1 MIYPFVTYPSY
12 AGVILLFLLKF
23 RLKLS
28 RKNLILIII
37 LVSLLLGKVI
47 EALLSSHI
55 FRLSDLSEFKII
67 FFITFLLLVN
77 REMSRRAA
85 STLYISYI
93 MFGLACMIYVFIAT
107 GQIVRFMDRMPGFT
121 HYLSVYFTVTAAC
134 FLAVFPTKIVPYVF
148 VVGSASG
155 TGLLAIIPIFLN
167 RLIKSFRNPYFF
179 VLMLSVAIISISFV
193 LSIQASRGRSLLDI
207 TSIDRFLFYS
217 AVYEYFPTMSW
228 KHLLI
233 GHYLGEH
240 IAVANYVPASFAEYL
255 LAERDGYIPP
265 RMFHSDY
272 LRIFLQYGFL
282 GMGIILYCLWI
293 SVTNRL
299 LLSVL
304 FAAAF
309 ANSVFYISPIMITVF
324 YLNRISANEE
334 V

>member
-12 AGVILLFLLKF
+12 VGVLLLPFLRY

-28 RKNLILIII
+28 RKSLILIII
-37 LVSLLLGKVI
+37 LVSLLLAKII
-47 EALLSSHI
+47 EVLVSSHI
-55 FRLSDLSEFKII
+55 YRLSDLSEFKII

-77 REMSRRAA
+77 RKMSRRAA

-93 MFGLACMIYVFIAT
+93 MFGLACMIYVFIDT
-107 GQIVRFMDRMPGFT
+107 GQIVRFMDRMPGFS
-121 HYLSVYFTVTAAC
+121 HYLSIYFTVTAAC
-134 FLAVFPTKIVPYVF
+134 FLAVLPNKFVPYVF
-148 VVGSASG
+148 VIGSASG

-167 RLIKSFRNPYFF
+167 RLIKSYKNPLFF
-179 VLMLSVAIISISFV
+179 VVILSVAIITISFV
-193 LSIQASRGRSLLDI
+193 ISIQASRGRTLLDL

-217 AVYEYFPTMSW
+217 AIYEYIPTMSLRQ
-228 KHLLI
+228 LLI

-255 LAERDGYIPP
+255 LEERDGYIPP

-272 LRIFLQYGFL
+272 LRIFLQYGLL
-282 GMGIILYCLWI
+282 GMAIILYCLWI

-304 FAAAF
+304 LAAAF

>member
-12 AGVILLFLLKF
+12 VGVLLLSFLKY

-37 LVSLLLGKVI
+37 LASLLLSKVI
-47 EALLSSHI
+47 EALLSSYI
-55 FRLSDLSEFKII
+55 FLLSDLSEFKII
-67 FFITFLLLVN
+67 FFIIILLLVKTK
-77 REMSRRAA
+77 MSRRAA

-93 MFGLACMIYVFIAT
+93 IFGLACMIYVFINT

-121 HYLSVYFTVTAAC
+121 HYLSIYFTVTAAC
-134 FLAVFPTKIVPYVF
+134 FLAVLPTKIVPYLF
-148 VVGSASG
+148 VVVSASG
-155 TGLLAIIPIFLN
+155 TGLLAIIPIFLL
-167 RLIKSFRNPYFF
+167 RLFKSYKNPFSWA
-179 VLMLSVAIISISFV
+179 LILTVAIIAIYFV
-193 LSIQASRGRSLLDI
+193 LSIQASRGRTLLDP

-217 AVYEYFPTMSW
+217 AIFEYIPNMSW

-240 IAVANYVPASFAEYL
+240 IPVENYVPPRFAEYL
-255 LAERDGYIPP
+255 LAERAGYIPP

-272 LRIFLQYGFL
+272 LRLFLQYGLL
-282 GMGIILYCLWI
+282 GMAFILYCLWI
-293 SVTNRL
+293 SVTNRV

-304 FAAAF
+304 LAGALV
-309 ANSVFYISPIMITVF
+309 NSVFYISPIMITVF